1 MNNVQNCFLK
11 DIDKRFHQRYI
22 SDRVTR
28 LISDQSEKMLLSQ
41 NNLVILVAK
50 NPNPVRGKLHRFL
63 KCTYVKA
70 SKHIL

>member
-50 NPNPVRGKLHRFL
+50 NQNAV
-63 KCTYVKA
+63 
-70 SKHIL
+70 